1 LKWRLSV
8 DKGRQTWRYL
18 ETKQELQQAPSQSF
32 IEKYWLGLTRGDQE
46 DEVAGKSSIEAARSG
61 LRFFKQLQCDDGHW
75 AGNLTKY
82 HTWLMSLGEY
92 GGPLF
97 LIPGLVIVMYITG
110 SAFPS
115 GQREELVR
123 YLHSCVNE
131 DGGWGIHIEG
141 ESTVFGTVLN
151 YVSLRLLGEDAETSE
166 CVKARGVIHKLGKII
181 EMLPFH
187 FSLR

>member
-1 LKWRLSV
+1 
-8 DKGRQTWRYL
+8 
-18 ETKQELQQAPSQSF
+18 
-32 IEKYWLGLTRGDQE
+32 
-46 DEVAGKSSIEAARSG
+46 
-61 LRFFKQLQCDDGHW
+61 
-75 AGNLTKY
+75 
-82 HTWLMSLGEY
+82 
-92 GGPLF
+92 
-97 LIPGLVIVMYITG
+97 MYITG

-181 EMLPFH
+181 
-187 FSLR
+187 